1 MITDFNPLD
10 LSAPPKKIEEQA
22 PEPAPVFQAKPT
34 VKRVSMGPI
43 FHSRITKVLAL
54 ILGIALAVLLG
65 YSGMTYYLTKTNQTA
80 SSQSPNSTNT
90 SQATTSSNNSTAT
103 TTEKTS
109 TNQQSSSDSNTT
121 SSANDT
127 NTNTNTST
135 NPTAP
140 CGVSG
145 MPEGVCTAIT
155 SIEKDGLKNNKYVTA
170 DTSKVPAG
178 STVQVDEASW
188 SATSGSTGAVNFS
201 AVMSGKNYKGIG
213 NLQLVDNIWKITSY
227 TLN

>member
-43 FHSRITKVLAL
+43 FHSRITKILAL
-54 ILGIALAVLLG
+54 ILGTALAVLLG

-80 SSQSPNSTNT
+80 SSQSLNSTNT

-109 TNQQSSSDSNTT
+109 SNQQSSSDSNTT

-127 NTNTNTST
+127 NTNTST
-135 NPTAP
+135 NPAAP

-155 SIEKDGLKNNKYVTA
+155 SIEKDGLKGNRYVAA
-170 DTSKVPAG
+170 DTSKIPDGTKVVIDKQSWQQPGPALG
-178 STVQVDEASW
+178 NIAFTTNIAGKPYGGTAFFQLANDSW
-188 SATSGSTGAVNFS
+188 Q
-201 AVMSGKNYKGIG
+201 I
-213 NLQLVDNIWKITSY
+213 ISY
-227 TLN
+227 TLNQ